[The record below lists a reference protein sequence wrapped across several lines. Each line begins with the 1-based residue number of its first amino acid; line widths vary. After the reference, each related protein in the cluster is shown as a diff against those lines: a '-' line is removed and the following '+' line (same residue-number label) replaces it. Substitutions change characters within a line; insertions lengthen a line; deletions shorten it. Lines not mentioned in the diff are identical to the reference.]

1 LKNGK
6 NPDYGERLRCR
17 KSTAH
22 LARLAG
28 FHDIPS
34 ATTRPTQ
41 AARQHPPQPTRWP
54 ETAALKILSQNKF
67 RYFVFDR
74 LYKPIEV
81 CEQIGNI
88 WPTNGNIKMKTPAS
102 LARRLSHDS
111 VKEKAARPIEITEIV
126 KGAQGTAAYIAQL
139 TGELA
144 TLANGARFANLA
156 LLLARAQLEAELWSC
171 QGK

>member
-1 LKNGK
+1 
-6 NPDYGERLRCR
+6 
-17 KSTAH
+17 
-22 LARLAG
+22 
-28 FHDIPS
+28 
-34 ATTRPTQ
+34 
-41 AARQHPPQPTRWP
+41 
-54 ETAALKILSQNKF
+54 
-67 RYFVFDR
+67 
-74 LYKPIEV
+74 
-81 CEQIGNI
+81 
-88 WPTNGNIKMKTPAS
+88 MKTPAS

-144 TLANGARFANLA
+144 TPANGARFANLA